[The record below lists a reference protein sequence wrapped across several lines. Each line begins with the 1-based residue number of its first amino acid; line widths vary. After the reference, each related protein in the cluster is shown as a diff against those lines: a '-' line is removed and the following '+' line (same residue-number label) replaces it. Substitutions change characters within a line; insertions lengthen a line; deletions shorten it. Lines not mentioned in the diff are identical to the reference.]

1 MKPIKRYTG
10 FKCMKMI
17 YEHILFYEYFIYET
31 CWTLNLLE
39 NQSHKSKQVV
49 FQIWGWYLKKL
60 ALSKILFGRST
71 KFSPIDASKTLLVH
85 TVLRFVI
92 YSRVFLSQ
100 ILQAHT
106 HNFFYDT
113 HTNHTLTSISTHP
126 HNYSCIIY
134 PIGSIIC
141 RSRKQE

>member
-1 MKPIKRYTG
+1 MKPKKSYRSLSLC
-10 FKCMKMI
+10 KCFMNNILYKI
-17 YEHILFYEYFIYET
+17 YILCYM
-31 CWTLNLLE
+31 LNSNLLE

-49 FQIWGWYLKKL
+49 FQIWGWYLKKW

-71 KFSPIDASKTLLVH
+71 KFSPLDASKTLLVH
-85 TVLRFVI
+85 TVLGFVI

-100 ILQAHT
+100 ILKAHT
-106 HNFFYDT
+106 HFFYDT
-113 HTNHTLTSISTHP
+113 HTNHTLTSIPTHL